1 MRLDEAS
8 QSGQQPETPELAPPT
23 AALLTRQAGF
33 SSTVR
38 LALLRAS
45 HTRWLLLVVA
55 LGILLADILIC
66 TVPLYNTLVSN
77 VQLQNAIANSA
88 GVKSNMQVSVQTTT
102 VNRTLQDQAD
112 AIIRKTERQYLGSV
126 SRPTPS
132 TYIAADVTAL
142 TQLGSQRFEA
152 PVGEVRTRMET
163 ADFASAAP
171 YLRFTAGTAPQ
182 DTAPGEP
189 IQIAVTQD
197 MAHFLNV
204 AVGQQIVFANL
215 NAADQRVTGVIV
227 GIFEQKNRDDPF
239 WNGRKFDLEGGPDGP
254 TVYPVVTTTNNFYAA
269 FSGFTGL
276 YMTQTWVYYTRLDQ
290 VTVSTMGAV
299 AQDIQAFRVHAT
311 VNVQAVSGVI
321 GTTTLGNFDQ
331 TIMDLQRQLSLI
343 ALPLYVIAAQ
353 IVGLA
358 LLFVAAMAG
367 ILIERQQQGIAMLKS
382 RGMSSPQLLGV
393 FGVQSA
399 LLAAVAII
407 LGPLL
412 ATGLA
417 LLLIHL

>member
-8 QSGQQPETPELAPPT
+8 QSGQQPETSELAPPT
-23 AALLTRQAGF
+23 AALPTRQAGF

-152 PVGEVRTRMET
+152 PVGEARARMET
-163 ADFASAAP
+163 ADFASVAP

-182 DTAPGEP
+182 DTAPGKP
-189 IQIAVTQD
+189 IQVAVTQD
-197 MAHFLNV
+197 MADFLHA

-215 NAADQRVTGVIV
+215 NATGQRVTGVV
-227 GIFEQKNRDDPF
+227 AGIFEQKNRNDPF
-239 WNGRKFDLEGGPDGP
+239 WNGRKFDLEGGFDTPS
-254 TVYPVVTTTNNFYAA
+254 VYPVVTTTDNFYAS
-269 FSGFTGL
+269 FSDFTGL
-276 YMTQTWVYYTRLDQ
+276 DMTQTWVYYTRLDQ
-290 VTVSTMGAV
+290 VTVSAMGAV
-299 AQDIQAFRVHAT
+299 AQDIQAFR
-311 VNVQAVSGVI
+311 
-321 GTTTLGNFDQ
+321 
-331 TIMDLQRQLSLI
+331 
-343 ALPLYVIAAQ
+343 
-353 IVGLA
+353 
-358 LLFVAAMAG
+358 
-367 ILIERQQQGIAMLKS
+367 
-382 RGMSSPQLLGV
+382 
-393 FGVQSA
+393 
-399 LLAAVAII
+399 
-407 LGPLL
+407 
-412 ATGLA
+412 
-417 LLLIHL
+417 